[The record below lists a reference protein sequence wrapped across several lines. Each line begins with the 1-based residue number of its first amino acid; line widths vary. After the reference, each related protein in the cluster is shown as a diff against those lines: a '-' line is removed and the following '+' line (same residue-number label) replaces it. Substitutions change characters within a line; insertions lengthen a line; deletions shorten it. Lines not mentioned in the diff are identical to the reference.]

1 MQKSFRKHNL
11 KLAIFLSYREP
22 TEGGGFTITDDIL
35 NEILKT
41 YKKNNIIFILLNDK
55 KNFLK
60 KKIAKAGFK
69 YKVFYENK
77 ITIKIK
83 NFVFSLFPF
92 LFKIYNNLNLNPF
105 LNFQKKIIS
114 I

>member
-11 KLAIFLSYREP
+11 KLAIFLSYREA

-60 KKIAKAGFK
+60 KKSLKLGLNIRF
-69 YKVFYENK
+69 FM
-77 ITIKIK
+77 KIK
-83 NFVFSLFPF
+83 L
-92 LFKIYNNLNLNPF
+92 
-105 LNFQKKIIS
+105 Q
-114 I
+114 